1 MKVTKKMLENKIE
14 YLTRLTGLKV
24 ELSCAY
30 GGYNVV
36 VSNTGD
42 NLLWHGHIKAS
53 ELMDRLDAF
62 IYGYRAAKGDIHNEN
77 R

>member
-1 MKVTKKMLENKIE
+1 MRVTKEMLKNKLE
-14 YLTRLTGLKV
+14 HLTRATGLKV
-24 ELSCAY
+24 ELSSAY
-30 GGYNVV
+30 GGYNVI
-36 VSNTGD
+36 VSETGR
-42 NLLWHGHIKAS
+42 NLLWHDHIKAS

>member
-1 MKVTKKMLENKIE
+1 MLKQKIE
-14 YLTRLTGLKV
+14 YLNRTTGLKI

-30 GGYNVV
+30 GGYNAT

-42 NLLWHGHIKAS
+42 NLFWHGHIKAS

-62 IYGYRAAKGDIHNEN
+62 IYGYRAAKGDL
-77 R
+77 